1 MTHTI
6 TLSIKDIKAVSH
18 AMANNDIRYYLNSIC
33 IEHNG
38 LQTRIIAT
46 DGHRLHIVRVE
57 HPDGEHCAPVQYLLP
72 DTMVKTIIKCKAP
85 RHDKRKEAVLVFSDG
100 KVSVTLPDGT
110 ESIAKL
116 IDGRFP
122 DYSRVIPQA
131 VSGEYACINQDYVT
145 DALQGY
151 RDYMESKNC
160 YIALKHGGTGCAVL
174 VAGNYLAVVMPMR
187 GDISTDPDSFWHSQL
202 AGPVAVPLPEGFED
216 QQGAVDYANSQAV
229 AV

>member
-1 MTHTI
+1 MQI

-38 LQTRIIAT
+38 IQTRIIAT
-46 DGHRLHIVRVE
+46 DGHRLHIVRVT
-57 HPDGEHCAPVQYLLP
+57 HPEGEHCNPAQYLLP
-72 DTMVKTIIKCKAP
+72 DTLVKTIIKCKAP
-85 RHDKRKEAVLVFSDG
+85 KHDKRKEAVF
-100 KVSVTLPDGT
+100 TFADGT

-122 DYSRVIPQA
+122 DYSRVIPQS
-131 VSGEYACINQDYVT
+131 VSGEYSCINQSFVT

-160 YIALKHGGTGCAVL
+160 YMALKHGGDSCAVL
-174 VAGNYLAVVMPMR
+174 VAGDYLAVVMPMR
-187 GDISTDPDSFWHSQL
+187 GDVSTDPDSFWHSQL
-202 AGPVAVPLPEGFED
+202 AGPEVKEQETA
-216 QQGAVDYANSQAV
+216 
-229 AV
+229 